1 MQPQTEFKI
10 GTFRKNKDT
19 LLGKNLLFSLLTD
32 ADLKEL
38 DDTVLAISKS
48 GLARTKF
55 VTANNA
61 KVTAFKIHLIPK
73 MNENIQVTEIQVK
86 IEPISHKRF
95 KNYQEN
101 LVQIRTHNE
110 LANIH
115 ATALFDSGPNLI
127 NFFCNKNISLIKLIP
142 NKGGKEQLTNWLR
155 QIFEGKASSEI
166 TLTGQETG
174 TSTLKI
180 VLSGFS
186 AAKDTVCVII
196 ESSGFA
202 NTLANLSEGL
212 QFNKDLLNSIPA
224 DIALWNLDH
233 QYLFLNEN
241 AMKNVDLRKWIIGK
255 NDFDFFQYRNKP
267 IEIALKRREVFN
279 EVITSG
285 KLAYLEEHLKTK
297 DGDFHHLRILK
308 PISNFDDL
316 VQGVLGY
323 NIDITAIKKNEARLL
338 NMNLAVQDAMDGI
351 ALLNNKSEYIYVN
364 EAHIKMFGYDKEE
377 EFLGNKW
384 HMLYN
389 REEILRIE
397 KDIFPIIAE
406 KGRWA
411 GETKGKSK
419 KGLIVYQE
427 ITLTSLPDGGLVCI
441 CRDRTEYRENRHR
454 IKTAEII
461 SDKTNSIVMVT
472 DANLKIQWVNN
483 AFEINTGYS
492 LEEVKGKTPK
502 ILHGPETNQEEVK
515 SFSKKLRLAI
525 PCSANLL
532 NYTKSGSK
540 RWRHISVTPVF
551 DENNELQSYISVEND
566 ITELKNAELTTKNAL
581 LKEKE
586 LNELKSQFVSIA
598 SHEIRTPLASIQ
610 SSTDLIQMLIAG
622 ENIPKDR
629 IKKHLDKISDQIF
642 RLSSIMSNLLT
653 IGKINLDKLS
663 LNINKLDLEN
673 FIKKIIKDFFDYNH
687 DAREIKFDSKGK
699 KRNCN
704 IDQVMMSQV
713 LTNLMGNALK
723 YSKEKPD
730 PEVLLE
736 YLPDNFRISI
746 KDYGVGIPEDQ
757 IPHIYDSFFRAR
769 NVENI
774 QGTGL
779 GMVIVKKFVEMHNG
793 KIEVKSII
801 NQGTTFRITFP
812 YT

>member
-1 MQPQTEFKI
+1 MQHLTEFTI
-10 GTFRKNKDT
+10 NAFRKNNNT
-19 LLGKNLLFSLLTD
+19 LLGKNPLFSLLTD
-32 ADLKEL
+32 ANLKEL

-55 VTANNA
+55 VTTSNA
-61 KVTAFKIHLIPK
+61 KDTVFKIHLIPK
-73 MNENIQVTEIQVK
+73 MNEKIQVTDIKVK
-86 IEPISHKRF
+86 IEPISHRRF

-101 LVQIRTHNE
+101 LAQTRTYKE

-115 ATALFDSGPNLI
+115 ATALFDSKPNLI
-127 NFFCNKNISLIKLIP
+127 YFFSSKDISLKKLIP

-166 TLTGQETG
+166 TLTSQETG
-174 TSTLKI
+174 TCSLKI

-196 ESSGFA
+196 KTSSSE
-202 NTLANLSEGL
+202 NTLAYLSERL
-212 QFNKDLLNSIPA
+212 QFNKDLLNSVPA

-255 NDFDFFQYRNKP
+255 NDFDFFQYKNQS
-267 IEIALKRREVFN
+267 IGIALKRREVFN
-279 EVITSG
+279 QVITSG

-297 DGDFHHLRILK
+297 EGDFHHLRIFK
-308 PISNFDDL
+308 PISNCEDL
-316 VQGVLGY
+316 VLGVLGY

-338 NMNLAVQDAMDGI
+338 KMKQAVQDAMDGI
-351 ALLNNKSEYIYVN
+351 AILNNKSKYIYVN
-364 EAHIKMFGYDKEE
+364 EAYIKMFGYDKEE
-377 EFLGNKW
+377 EFLGKKW
-384 HMLYN
+384 HMIYN

-397 KDIFPIIAE
+397 QDIFPIIAE
-406 KGRWA
+406 EGRWA
-411 GETKGKSK
+411 GQTKGKSK
-419 KGLIVYQE
+419 NGKIVYQK
-427 ITLTSLPDGGLVCI
+427 ITLTSLTGGGLVCI
-441 CRDRTEYRENRHR
+441 CRDRTEYLENRHR
-454 IKTAEII
+454 IKTAEFI
-461 SDKTNSIVMVT
+461 SDKINSNLMVI

-483 AFEINTGYS
+483 AFEINTGYN
-492 LEEVKGKTPK
+492 LEDVKGKTYE

-515 SFSKKLRLAI
+515 SFFKELRLGI
-525 PCSANLL
+525 PSSASLL

-551 DENNELQSYISVEND
+551 DENNELQSFISVDND
-566 ITELKNAELTTKNAL
+566 ITELKNAEITTKNAL

-586 LNELKSQFVSIA
+586 LNELMSLSVCFA
-598 SHEIRTPLASIQ
+598 SHEIRTPLSCIQ
-610 SSTDLIQMLIAG
+610 SSTDLIQMFIAG

-629 IKKHLDKISDQIF
+629 IKKHLDKISGQIL
-642 RLSSIMSNLLT
+642 RLSSIISNLLT
-653 IGKINLDKLS
+653 IGKISFDKLS
-663 LNINKLDLEN
+663 LNIIKVDLEN
-673 FIKKIIKDFFDYNH
+673 FIKKIIKDFIDYDH
-687 DAREIKFDSKGK
+687 DDREIKFDSMGK
-699 KRNCN
+699 KRKCN
-704 IDQVMMSQV
+704 IDQVLMSQV
-713 LTNLMGNALK
+713 LTNLIGNAIK

-757 IPHIYDSFFRAR
+757 IPYIYDTFFRAR

-779 GMVIVKKFVEMHNG
+779 GLVIVKKYVEMHNG
-793 KIEVKSII
+793 KIEVKSKI
-801 NQGTTFRITFP
+801 NQGSTFNITFP
-812 YT
+812 YI